1 MSMPNLMLYFV
12 SVVLCNYILQPLVCH
27 LISKHMFGERSNIVK
42 TLRNYLANIHDG
54 KKSIR

>member
-1 MSMPNLMLYFV
+1 MPNLMLYFV

-27 LISKHMFGERSNIVK
+27 LGEHSNIVK

-54 KKSIR
+54 KKSIS